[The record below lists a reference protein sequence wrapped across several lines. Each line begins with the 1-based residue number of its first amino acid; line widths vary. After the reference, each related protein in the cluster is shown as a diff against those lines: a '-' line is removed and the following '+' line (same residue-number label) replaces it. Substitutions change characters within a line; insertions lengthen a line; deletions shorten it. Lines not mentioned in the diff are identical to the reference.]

1 MLSVASGVV
10 FWARVGGVR
19 EMAQVWEDIGSLA
32 RLTPTPHNT
41 QPFRIRPRGNRAE
54 LVLLTERLLPRED
67 HGNLYVAAS
76 FGTFAACLERAARHF
91 GHALTVTPAAQLAT
105 ESLATQGAEVL
116 VGAAELTGSLSPE
129 PAGELL
135 AARRTSRLPYHD
147 RAIEPVAL
155 GTFTRIFSDYGHRF
169 VHHDDPSIVKPL
181 LQLNAEAIID
191 NLQLADER
199 EEIRGWHRL
208 GKTPEFGDGLWQE
221 PMNQPAWELWSA
233 FAAPSAFKL
242 PGLRSFAVRRYL
254 ATQRGTR
261 HIGLFCGA
269 FKAWPELYR
278 AGRLLLDVWLEMA
291 RHQVYM
297 QPMGS
302 MLTNPHYVAEI
313 ERRFGCSD
321 CWLVVRLGYSDVP
334 PRAPRLERIVIP

>member
-1 MLSVASGVV
+1 MSK
-10 FWARVGGVR
+10 
-19 EMAQVWEDIGSLA
+19 VWHDIAGLA
-32 RLTPTPHNT
+32 RLAPTPHNT
-41 QPFRIRPRGNRAE
+41 QPFRIRPRGERAE

-76 FGTFAACLERAARHF
+76 FGTFAVSLERAARHF
-91 GHALTVTPAAQLAT
+91 GHALTVTPVARLDVAT
-105 ESLATQGAEVL
+105 LETQGAEVV
-116 VGAAELTGSLSPE
+116 VGEAELTGSTPPE
-129 PAGELL
+129 VSAELL
-135 AARRTSRLPYHD
+135 EARRTSRLPYHD
-147 RAIEPVAL
+147 RAIDPAALAAL
-155 GTFTRIFSDYGHRF
+155 GRLCTDHGHRF
-169 VHHDDPSIVKPL
+169 VQYGDPGVVEPL
-181 LQLNAEAIID
+181 LRLNAEAIID

-208 GKTPEFGDGLWQE
+208 GKTPEFGDGLWQA

-242 PGLRSFAVRRYL
+242 PGLRNFAVRRYL

-261 HIGLFCGA
+261 HVALLCGA
-269 FKAWPELYR
+269 FKSWPELYR

-291 RHQVYM
+291 RHQLYM

-321 CWLVVRLGYSDVP
+321 CWLVVRLGYSDRP
-334 PRAPRLERIVIP
+334 PRAPRLEQILIP

>member
-1 MLSVASGVV
+1 MSK
-10 FWARVGGVR
+10 
-19 EMAQVWEDIGSLA
+19 VWEDIGSLA
-32 RLTPTPHNT
+32 RLAPTPHNT
-41 QPFRIRPRGNRAE
+41 QPFRIRPRGERAE

-76 FGTFAACLERAARHF
+76 FGTFAISLERAARHF
-91 GHALTVTPAAQLAT
+91 GRALNVTPVGRLDVGT
-105 ESLATQGAEVL
+105 LETQGAEVV
-116 VGAAELTGSLSPE
+116 VGEAELTGSAAPE
-129 PAGELL
+129 PAAELL
-135 AARRTSRLPYHD
+135 DVRRTSRLPYHD
-147 RAIEPVAL
+147 RAVDPVAL
-155 GTFTRIFSDYGHRF
+155 GALACICADYGHRF
-169 VHHDDPSIVKPL
+169 VHHDDPSVVKPL

-208 GKTPEFGDGLWQE
+208 GKTPEFGDGLWQA

-242 PGLRSFAVRRYL
+242 PGLRRFAVRRYL

-261 HIGLFCGA
+261 HVALFCGA

-313 ERRFGCSD
+313 ERRFGCTD

-334 PRAPRLERIVIP
+334 PRAPRLERIVIS